1 MSIGSLLKSR
11 QLGIFVIIG
20 VVIALVMSF
29 NARLGDMARLQNRKA
44 TVAAQATGIMVT
56 QEVLKTQEAFATSP
70 EVVATYA
77 HGEAH
82 LAMPGDHVVIVLP
95 VPGATPPPTPIPTP
109 VVNDRNAWDI
119 WMGFIFGN

>member
-95 VPGATPPPTPIPTP
+95 VPGATTPPTPIPTP